1 MKKIKKYK
9 RFERFWHWG
18 QAALILF
25 LAVTGFEVHDSI
37 HIFGFEK
44 AVMFHR
50 YAAYALLLLIGLAIF
65 WHFTTDEWRNYIPT
79 LKNIRAQLRY
89 YTVGMFRNEPH
100 PTLHGRWQK
109 LNPLQIFTYLAF
121 KILIVP
127 IVVLSG
133 LLYMFHKTINAND
146 VVIIS
151 DIDLSVIAA
160 WHTFGA
166 FILVAFI
173 ILHVYM
179 TTTGDRPTSNIRA
192 MVTGYEELETKSDE
206 SEDETPSEPKAEVI
220 ATEGGEL

>member
-18 QAALILF
+18 QAALIFF

-44 AVMFHR
+44 AVIFHR
-50 YAAYALLLLIGLAIF
+50 YASYALLLLIGLAIF

-79 LKNIRAQLRY
+79 LKNIRAQFRY

-100 PTLHGRWQK
+100 PTRQGRWQK

-133 LLYMFHKTINAND
+133 LLYMLHKTINAND

-151 DIDLSVIAA
+151 DFDLSVIAS

-166 FILVAFI
+166 FVLVAFV

-179 TTTGDRPTSNIRA
+179 TTTGERPTSNIRA
-192 MVTGYEELETKSDE
+192 MVTGYEEFEEEAAPDKTK
-206 SEDETPSEPKAEVI
+206 TKIEPKA
-220 ATEGGEL
+220 